1 MTTRGLVLGGGG
13 IAGIGWEIGLLSGW
27 AAAGVDVR
35 ATHLVVGTSAGSIV
49 GTLVRTEDD
58 LEALYERQLAPIGDA
73 EPRVQFDGM
82 AMMTAF
88 AEALAGANDQ
98 HEARARIGD
107 LALRASTVPE
117 GARRAIIEGR
127 IGDPEWPAEP
137 LVVTA
142 VDTADGEFIAFD
154 AAAGV
159 RLLDAVAA
167 SCAVPGVWPPI
178 TVGGRRCM
186 DGGMRSVTN
195 ADLVTGCEKVLVVTP
210 TAGFPNSPLGPTLDQ
225 ETEILRRDADVQVVL
240 ADQAALAAFGTNPLD
255 PMTREPSAR
264 AGRAQAEA
272 TLDLARAFWG

>member
-27 AAAGVDVR
+27 AAEGIDVR
-35 ATHLVVGTSAGSIV
+35 ATDLVVGTSAGSIV
-49 GTLVRTEDD
+49 GTLLRTEPD
-58 LEALYERQLAPIGDA
+58 LQALYERQLAPIVDA

-82 AMMTAF
+82 AMMSAF
-88 AEALAGANDQ
+88 AEALAGASGQ
-98 HEARARIGD
+98 QEARARIGD
-107 LALRASTVPE
+107 LAVKASTVSE
-117 GARRAIIEGR
+117 AERRVVIASR
-127 IGDPEWPAEP
+127 IGDPEWPAQR

-142 VDTADGEFIAFD
+142 VDTADGEFVAFD
-154 AAAGV
+154 ASAGV

-195 ADLVTGCEKVLVVTP
+195 ADLLTGCEKGLVVSP
-210 TAGFPNSPLGPTLDQ
+210 TSGFPNSPLGPTLEQ
-225 ETEILRRDADVQVVL
+225 EIEILRRDADVQVVL

-264 AGRAQAEA
+264 AGRAQAAA
-272 TLDLARAFWG
+272 TLDLARAFWS